1 MAWTLAMIHR
11 PPLIQEGDKYGY
23 VCMPVMNSGWA
34 LWVMSMVEPEPA
46 VLLAFGGSM
55 VGCTDVIMLTSIS
68 SQPPNM
74 LQSLTKVILP

>member
-1 MAWTLAMIHR
+1 MEMCACLLRTV
-11 PPLIQEGDKYGY
+11 EGPYGL
-23 VCMPVMNSGWA
+23 CPG
-34 LWVMSMVEPEPA
+34 VEPEPA

-55 VGCTDVIMLTSIS
+55 VGCIDVIVLTSIS